1 MRQLRQFKIHSFVMY
16 ASAIPFI
23 EDPIEGDTVT
33 DIDKGDEYTYHNGK
47 WSKTSDLEAE
57 EAIKEDAAAKETELL
72 ENLGE
77 VVKKPRRGRGK
88 KELG

>member
-1 MRQLRQFKIHSFVMY
+1 MRQLRPFKIHSFVRY

-33 DIDKGDEYTYHNGK
+33 DTDKGDEYIYHNGK

-57 EAIKEDAAAKETELL
+57 EAIKEDDAVKEKQL
-72 ENLGE
+72 EVNSGE
-77 VVKKPRRGRGK
+77 TKPKLRSRKVK
-88 KELG
+88 EE

>member
-16 ASAIPFI
+16 ASSIPFI

-33 DIDKGDEYTYHNGK
+33 DIDKGDEYIYHNCK

-57 EAIKEDAAAKETELL
+57 EAIKEDAAVKETELL

-77 VVKKPRRGRGK
+77 VVKKPRRGK
-88 KELG
+88 KELE

>member
-1 MRQLRQFKIHSFVMY
+1 MRQLRPFKIHSFVMY

-57 EAIKEDAAAKETELL
+57 EAIKEDDAVKEKQL
-72 ENLGE
+72 EVNSGE
-77 VVKKPRRGRGK
+77 TKPKLRSRKVK
-88 KELG
+88 EE

>member
-1 MRQLRQFKIHSFVMY
+1 MRQFKIHSFVMY

-23 EDPIEGDTVT
+23 EGPIEGDTVT

-47 WSKTSDLEAE
+47 WSKTADLEAE
-57 EAIKEDAAAKETELL
+57 EAIKEDAAVKEIELQ

-77 VVKKPRRGRGK
+77 VVKKPKRRSRK
-88 KELG
+88 VKEE

>member
-1 MRQLRQFKIHSFVMY
+1 MRQLRPFKIHSFVMY

-33 DIDKGDEYTYHNGK
+33 DTDKGDEYIYHNGK

-57 EAIKEDAAAKETELL
+57 EAIKEDAAVKEKQL
-72 ENLGE
+72 EVNSGE
-77 VVKKPRRGRGK
+77 TKPKLRSRKVK
-88 KELG
+88 EE

>member
-1 MRQLRQFKIHSFVMY
+1 MRQLRQFKIHSFVRH

-33 DIDKGDEYTYHNGK
+33 DTDKGDEYIYHNGK

-57 EAIKEDAAAKETELL
+57 EAIKEDAAVKETELL

-77 VVKKPRRGRGK
+77 VVKKPRRGK
-88 KELG
+88 KELE

>member
-1 MRQLRQFKIHSFVMY
+1 MRQLRPFKIHSFVMY

-33 DIDKGDEYTYHNGK
+33 DIDKGDEYIYHNGK

-57 EAIKEDAAAKETELL
+57 EAIKEDDAAKEKQL
-72 ENLGE
+72 EVNSGE
-77 VVKKPRRGRGK
+77 TKPKRRSRKVK
-88 KELG
+88 EE

>member
-1 MRQLRQFKIHSFVMY
+1 MRQLRQFKIHSFVRY

-33 DIDKGDEYTYHNGK
+33 DTDKGAEYIYHNGK

-57 EAIKEDAAAKETELL
+57 EAIKEDAADKEKQL
-72 ENLGE
+72 EVNSGE
-77 VVKKPRRGRGK
+77 TKPKRRSRKVK
-88 KELG
+88 EE

>member
-1 MRQLRQFKIHSFVMY
+1 MRQLRPFKIHSFVMY
-16 ASAIPFI
+16 ASAIQFI

-33 DIDKGDEYTYHNGK
+33 DIDKGDEYIYHNGK

-57 EAIKEDAAAKETELL
+57 EAIKEDDAAKETELL

-77 VVKKPRRGRGK
+77 VVKKPRRGK
-88 KELG
+88 KELE